1 MSRMVNEVLGD
12 GSWSLDKVL
21 DVPVVGMTMVEG
33 SECAM
38 REDGLRGYSSR
49 KGPKPVTRTLI
60 SSGDSSES
68 MLEVEMLDSEY
79 LSESELGVGERGCGG
94 GGMTDIGSQV
104 LSEVIYE

>member
-1 MSRMVNEVLGD
+1 MSRMVNILGD

-21 DVPVVGMTMVEG
+21 GVPVMGIVMVEG
-33 SECAM
+33 RECAM

-79 LSESELGVGERGCGG
+79 LSESEFGLGERGGG
-94 GGMTDIGSQV
+94 GGGDGGMMISRHKLPV
-104 LSEVIYE
+104 K